1 MWPIISRGFILE
13 AIMLKPNI
21 TVVTVSYK
29 SAELTKRSLNSVY
42 QQKLQSPNLNIRA
55 VVVDN
60 ASGDTPEIS
69 AFIKQQGWEDW
80 ATLITAKTNGGFG
93 FGNNLAF
100 RHALKHWDVDFFQL
114 LNPDAEARAYCFE
127 PLVDFLLNHSG
138 VGIVGSQILN
148 SDGEVESS
156 AHRFHSPVN
165 ELLESAR
172 LGVLDSLLDE
182 HALHSTIQ
190 DEPFQCDWVCG
201 ASMMIRREVIDQIG
215 LFDENFFLYFEE
227 VDFFHRASKAGWQT
241 WYVPAAKVTHI
252 EGASTG
258 IKLVRRRPQY
268 WYESRRRMFVK
279 MYGDLGLVA
288 ADTLWALGR
297 VSYQIRRFLK
307 LGAQKPN
314 IDPKWYMFDLLSGDL
329 KSLLTLEAWR
339 LKAEKVD

>member
-1 MWPIISRGFILE
+1 MTN
-13 AIMLKPNI
+13 PNI
-21 TVVTVSYK
+21 TVVTVSYQ
-29 SAELTKRSLNSVY
+29 SAELTKRSLQSVY
-42 QQKLQSPNLNIRA
+42 LQKQQLPALNIKTI
-55 VVVDN
+55 VVDN
-60 ASGDTPEIS
+60 ASGDTPEIQD
-69 AFIKQQGWEDW
+69 FITQQGWSDW
-80 ATLITAKTNGGFG
+80 VTLITAEKNGGFG

-100 RHALKHWDVDFFQL
+100 RHALKHWEVDYFHL
-114 LNPDAEARAYCFE
+114 LNPDAEAKENTFQ
-127 PLVDFLLNHSG
+127 PLVDFLQTHQN

-148 SDGEVESS
+148 SDGHIESS

-172 LGVLDSLLDE
+172 LGVIDRLLED
-182 HALHSTIQ
+182 HALNPTIQ
-190 DEPFQCDWVCG
+190 STPFQCDWVCG

-227 VDFFHRASKAGWQT
+227 VDFFHRAYKAGWQT

-279 MYGDLGLVA
+279 IYGVVGLIA
-288 ADTLWALGR
+288 ADTLWAAGR
-297 VSYQIRRFLK
+297 LSFLVRRFLK
-307 LGAQKPN
+307 LGAQKTN
-314 IDPKWYMFDLLSGDL
+314 NDPKWYMFDLLYGDL
-329 KSLLTLEAWR
+329 KALLTLKVFS